1 MTRAQEYVT
10 VQTPSG
16 VFARRS
22 FLVEAPAPAKSVRCA
37 WRNFPSVAELIRLST
52 TEPMWV
58 QKVDCLCLAA
68 NEIQAR
74 KHECSCHF
82 LYASIRNDKEVQA
95 MPNDAC
101 LERLARVLS
110 WMVNAARAHV

>member
-1 MTRAQEYVT
+1 MSLSK
-10 VQTPSG
+10 TPSG

-52 TEPMWV
+52 TGTMWV

-68 NEIQAR
+68 NEIQAC
-74 KHECSCHF
+74 KHELC
-82 LYASIRNDKEVQA
+82 
-95 MPNDAC
+95 
-101 LERLARVLS
+101 VLLS
-110 WMVNAARAHV
+110 LLVSFHKK